1 MTLTF
6 DLFVI
11 VFGQGKRFNPK
22 WSEVSVSRQ
31 KETNIP
37 IILRYLKYSC
47 LMVNE
52 PSKFTISINSEK
64 HSKTLTKAIVSFAQ
78 QKNYLQTSQKPIAF
92 KNVSRVESTKLILAC
107 WALQRN
113 SMLTTFSNLTKLD
126 QIKWLMMPFGILNGR
141 VSTPSGLGRRRT
153 SRHLKH
159 CQGPLCMVNV
169 PQRKTLF

>member
-37 IILRYLKYSC
+37 IILKYLKYSC

-64 HSKTLTKAIVSFAQ
+64 HSKTLTKLSHCQFCTAEKLPPNQSKTNRVQKCFTCRKYVIDFGMLSITKKFDADYIQ
-78 QKNYLQTSQKPIAF
+78 QF
-92 KNVSRVESTKLILAC
+92 
-107 WALQRN
+107 
-113 SMLTTFSNLTKLD
+113 D
-126 QIKWLMMPFGILNGR
+126 QIRPN
-141 VSTPSGLGRRRT
+141 
-153 SRHLKH
+153 
-159 CQGPLCMVNV
+159 
-169 PQRKTLF
+169 

>member
-37 IILRYLKYSC
+37 IILKYLKYSC

-52 PSKFTISINSEK
+52 SSKFQISINSEK

-107 WALQRN
+107 
-113 SMLTTFSNLTKLD
+113 
-126 QIKWLMMPFGILNGR
+126 
-141 VSTPSGLGRRRT
+141 
-153 SRHLKH
+153 
-159 CQGPLCMVNV
+159 
-169 PQRKTLF
+169 